1 MTGIDRFCAGC
12 GTRLAMQEQD
22 GQRRPVCPRCGRVVY
37 YDPKLATACVV
48 ERRGAILMVRR
59 AVETGYGLWSM
70 PGGYVDRGE
79 VVEAAAAREVWEE
92 TGLEVAV
99 RQLIGVFSD
108 AGNPVAVAAYAAA
121 ETGGTLIPG
130 PECLELGYFAD
141 TGLPPL
147 AFPRDAEI
155 IRRWR
160 LVQQGA
166 GRQSAGRRGG
176 GGQR

>member
-22 GQRRPVCPRCGRVVY
+22 GQRRPVCPGCGRVVY
-37 YDPKLATACVV
+37 YDPKLAAACVV

-59 AVETGYGLWSM
+59 AVEVGYGLWSM

-79 VVEAAAAREVWEE
+79 VVETAAAREVREE
-92 TGLEVAV
+92 TGLMVAV
-99 RQLIGVFSD
+99 RQLVGVFSD
-108 AGNPVAVAAYAAA
+108 AGNPVVVAAYAAA
-121 ETGGTLIPG
+121 ETGGTPTPG

-141 TGLPPL
+141 TALPPL
-147 AFPRDAEI
+147 AFPRDAAI

-160 LVQQGA
+160 LMQQGA
-166 GRQSAGRRGG
+166 RQQNGGRPSAGE
-176 GGQR
+176 QV